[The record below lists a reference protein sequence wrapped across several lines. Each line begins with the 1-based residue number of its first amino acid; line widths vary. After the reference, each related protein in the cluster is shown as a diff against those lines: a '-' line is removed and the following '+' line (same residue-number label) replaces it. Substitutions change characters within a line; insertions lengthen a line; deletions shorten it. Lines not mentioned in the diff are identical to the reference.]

1 MELRTFVGESNSLLL
16 KLKKCIEKAEKISLN
31 VSFIQESGVKILEKD
46 LKEALTKGKKIEII
60 TGTYL
65 DITSPQAL
73 YRLLDL
79 KNENLTVKIF
89 ENNNNISYHPKCYIF
104 NYGDGSKELIIG
116 SSNLSV
122 SALSKGVE
130 WNYAINSEVDSNS
143 IEYFQEQFNEVWE
156 KRSFELND
164 VWLRKYLNNRKVKEM
179 LSEEFKIEK
188 EENMEVELELKMS
201 PRGFQIPALYE
212 LNKVRED
219 GCKKAMIVVATGL
232 GKTYLSAFDSLKYEK
247 ILFIA
252 HRTELLEQAM
262 ESYKK
267 VHIDKKM
274 GIFNGSQKEKE
285 KDILFASIQTLSK
298 DSYLN
303 SEYFKKDA
311 FDYIVVDEFHHSDSP
326 SYRKVINYFSPKFL
340 LGITATPDRLDQ
352 GDIAAICDNNIAF
365 ECEMAT
371 GINNGWLT
379 PFEYYG
385 VYDDVNYEEIP
396 WRGGKY
402 SLEDL
407 ESKIIIESK
416 FKNILEKYRNYK
428 KGKALGFCV
437 SVKHAEEINK
447 FFKKNKIK
455 SEIISG
461 STNPTERKDI
471 LNRFRNG
478 EVEIIFSVD
487 VFNEGLDVPSIE
499 TVMFLR
505 PTDSDT
511 IFLQQLGRGLRLYK
525 NKEKLVV
532 IDFVGNFRGV
542 ENRVS
547 LLSGKRNNK
556 NVILDPIKGLVLPEG
571 CKVNFDLRVIDLLR
585 EQKGRILT
593 KEQLLKEEFLRVEE
607 YLGKVPTILEMY
619 YYSTYKITEYKTKF
633 KSWQEFLKI
642 MGKLSDEEKKYQDT
656 KLSEFLAELEKTV
669 MTKSYKIPIIQTFF
683 SEEKFKN
690 EVTLSELVIAF
701 ENFYKDE
708 MYRKDLEKIEIMNK
722 KEIENLILSM
732 PVKFLIKSLSQFF
745 SFIENKFILNKDLVK
760 LINENPSSLN
770 NICDTL
776 KYRNINYFHRKY
788 MEE

>member
-1 MELRTFVGESNSLLL
+1 
-16 KLKKCIEKAEKISLN
+16 
-31 VSFIQESGVKILEKD
+31 
-46 LKEALTKGKKIEII
+46 
-60 TGTYL
+60 
-65 DITSPQAL
+65 
-73 YRLLDL
+73 
-79 KNENLTVKIF
+79 
-89 ENNNNISYHPKCYIF
+89 
-104 NYGDGSKELIIG
+104 
-116 SSNLSV
+116 
-122 SALSKGVE
+122 
-130 WNYAINSEVDSNS
+130 
-143 IEYFQEQFNEVWE
+143 
-156 KRSFELND
+156 
-164 VWLRKYLNNRKVKEM
+164 
-179 LSEEFKIEK
+179 
-188 EENMEVELELKMS
+188 
-201 PRGFQIPALYE
+201 
-212 LNKVRED
+212 
-219 GCKKAMIVVATGL
+219 
-232 GKTYLSAFDSLKYEK
+232 
-247 ILFIA
+247 
-252 HRTELLEQAM
+252 
-262 ESYKK
+262 
-267 VHIDKKM
+267 
-274 GIFNGSQKEKE
+274 
-285 KDILFASIQTLSK
+285 
-298 DSYLN
+298 
-303 SEYFKKDA
+303 
-311 FDYIVVDEFHHSDSP
+311 
-326 SYRKVINYFSPKFL
+326 
-340 LGITATPDRLDQ
+340 
-352 GDIAAICDNNIAF
+352 
-365 ECEMAT
+365 
-371 GINNGWLT
+371 
-379 PFEYYG
+379 
-385 VYDDVNYEEIP
+385 
-396 WRGGKY
+396 
-402 SLEDL
+402 
-407 ESKIIIESK
+407 
-416 FKNILEKYRNYK
+416 
-428 KGKALGFCV
+428 
-437 SVKHAEEINK
+437 
-447 FFKKNKIK
+447 
-455 SEIISG
+455 
-461 STNPTERKDI
+461 
-471 LNRFRNG
+471 
-478 EVEIIFSVD
+478 
-487 VFNEGLDVPSIE
+487 
-499 TVMFLR
+499 MFLR

-532 IDFVGNFRGV
+532 IDFVGNFRGI

-690 EVTLSELVIAF
+690 EVTLSKLVIAF

-708 MYRKDLEKIEIMNK
+708 IYRKDLEKIEIMNK